1 MDFGRRRGRGFVL
14 CAAGGLFRADAA
26 KRLDVGGVCLGLVA
40 RQSVFGLDG
49 VVAGFGGGVAD

>member
-1 MDFGRRRGRGFVL
+1 LWGGGGFVL

-26 KRLDVGGVCLGLVA
+26 QRFDVDGVCLGVVA

-49 VVAGFGGGVAD
+49 VVAGFGSGVAA